1 MNQDPGAP
9 RAFTEG
15 LLLPAPRF
23 VPVRETDSLAKMYF
37 SVLDPQGTFV
47 LIVIRDKLTPTV
59 GWGHVTEN
67 RVF

>member
-1 MNQDPGAP
+1 
-9 RAFTEG
+9 
-15 LLLPAPRF
+15 
-23 VPVRETDSLAKMYF
+23 MYF